1 MPLRF
6 HLDESVHR
14 GVAYALRRR
23 GIDVTTPKEAEL
35 LSAGDA
41 EHLAFATAQGRVII
55 THDSDFL
62 RLSASGVPHNGIV
75 FCHNQTVS
83 VGEMVRALER
93 LSLICDTMTLR
104 DQVKFL

>member
-6 HLDESVHR
+6 HLDESVHC
-14 GVAYALRRR
+14 GVADALRRR

-35 LSAGDA
+35 LGAGDA
-41 EHLAFATAQGRVII
+41 EHLAFACVQGRVLI

-62 RLSASGVPHNGIV
+62 RLAANGVPHWGIV

-83 VGEMVRALER
+83 VGEMLRALER
-93 LSLICDTMTLR
+93 LSLVCDTMTLR
-104 DQVKFL
+104 DQLKFL